1 MNRSDSYSS
10 GKRRGRRREARSERG
25 GRGKVR
31 ETREA
36 RDTKE
41 SRRERKSGR
50 GKDLFA
56 KRPIQY
62 SSEQREL
69 QRGIQK
75 FLQREMSE
83 NDAAVRSF
91 RAREKV
97 CPICGQPI
105 SPEDF
110 GSAMTDRK
118 TGLPA
123 HFDCVLKQV
132 SESEKTE
139 QNERISYIGQGRFAV
154 IRFENPHDLKHFT
167 IRRTIEWEDRDNRS
181 EWRTEVSGL
190 FSQVK

>member
-25 GRGKVR
+25 GRGKAR

-91 RAREKV
+91 RAREK
-97 CPICGQPI
+97 CAPYAASRFP
-105 SPEDF
+105 
-110 GSAMTDRK
+110 R
-118 TGLPA
+118 
-123 HFDCVLKQV
+123 
-132 SESEKTE
+132 
-139 QNERISYIGQGRFAV
+139 RISGA
-154 IRFENPHDLKHFT
+154 P
-167 IRRTIEWEDRDNRS
+167 
-181 EWRTEVSGL
+181 
-190 FSQVK
+190 